1 MENLPNVTRLQE
13 IAYPVFRL
21 GTRKP
26 IVEAGLTFY
35 YHENYEETEDGDL
48 EMVADYR
55 ILDDKNIALPRLS
68 LRRLVM
74 KNRGARLYRMTHA
87 VFFLG
92 DLVKLAKPNIW
103 FMDSNGKL
111 FNYEKKTRAL
121 LKFYPI
127 SKNIAIPT
135 GGSIIEA
142 KGLMTRFKCLFSPE
156 TDKTHVGILHFGMT
170 QILYGFYTEQHK
182 DTWRMV

>member
-1 MENLPNVTRLQE
+1 MENLTNVTRLQE

-21 GTRKP
+21 GERKP
-26 IVEAGLTFY
+26 HVQDGLVFY
-35 YHENYEETEDGDL
+35 YYENEVEDEEGNTVTVPE
-48 EMVADYR
+48 YR
-55 ILDDKNIALPRLS
+55 LLDDKNLSADKLS
-68 LRRLVM
+68 LRRLIM
-74 KNRGARLYRMTHA
+74 KSRGAKLYRMTHA

-92 DLVKLAKPNIW
+92 DLVKLAKPSTW

-111 FNYEKKTRAL
+111 FVYEKKERAL

-127 SKNIAIPT
+127 AKNIPIRT

-142 KGLMTRFKCLFSPE
+142 KGLMTRFKSLFSPE
-156 TDKTHVGILHFGMT
+156 LDKTHVGILHYGMS

-182 DTWRMV
+182 DTWRKV